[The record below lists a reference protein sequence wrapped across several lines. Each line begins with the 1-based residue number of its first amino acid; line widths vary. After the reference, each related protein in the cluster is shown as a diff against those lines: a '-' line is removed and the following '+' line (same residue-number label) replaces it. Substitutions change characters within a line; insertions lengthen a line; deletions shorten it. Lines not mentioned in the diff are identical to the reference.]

1 MEGPKYGLQRYF
13 LRFPEF
19 WKTIDDFR
27 GIALF
32 LLFAWT
38 IALGGAGA
46 ELLTDMM
53 ITNYEYFVHPTN
65 HPNPADNE
73 TEDRLLPPW
82 YSPLIFA
89 G

>member
-1 MEGPKYGLQRYF
+1 MSDGEREYFERREEENILESPKYGLQRYF

-19 WKTIDDFR
+19 WETIDDFR

-46 ELLTDMM
+46 ELLTDMI
-53 ITNYEYFVHPTN
+53 ITNYE
-65 HPNPADNE
+65 
-73 TEDRLLPPW
+73 
-82 YSPLIFA
+82 
-89 G
+89 